1 MQKEVGNKTLGGYLR
16 KIDMLCGEL
25 KLSYQVEKD
34 GKEYAVNLFKSFE
47 DAMDVLTG
55 ASLHEAMFNAIS
67 FLNEKKEL
75 SKAKVTKEEIDECSD
90 QAEMIKNYK
99 EPKYSF

>member
-1 MQKEVGNKTLGGYLR
+1 MQKQVGNKTLGGYLR
-16 KIDMLCGEL
+16 KIDMLCEEL

-34 GKEYAVNLFKSFE
+34 GKEYAVNIFKSDE
-47 DAMDVLTG
+47 ESMDVF
-55 ASLHEAMFNAIS
+55 AAEKLHMAMFNAIS
-67 FLNEKKEL
+67 FLNDLKTPPKQ
-75 SKAKVTKEEIDECSD
+75 EEIDECSD